1 MNLDYWR
8 CCTFDAGLFVY
19 SHSKMFVEE
28 AKNIYSFEFQIAA
41 NGNYDF
47 TSSN

>member
-1 MNLDYWR
+1 
-8 CCTFDAGLFVY
+8 
-19 SHSKMFVEE
+19 MFVEE
-28 AKNIYSFEFQIAA
+28 AKNIYGFEFQIAA